1 MPNEQTRST
10 AKPTESAEP
19 DKLTESAEPDKPTES
34 AEPDEL
40 TQPAKTNKLTQSAG
54 RPRRWWRR
62 GSAGTC
68 PNYAPKEM
76 ILDRGEGARL
86 WDLDGNEYVDLGA
99 GISVT
104 SLGHGDPE
112 LAEALATQ
120 AGRLWHV
127 SNLYFA
133 EPVVRLAEELCEAS
147 FADRVFFCNS
157 GAEANEAAIKLARKH
172 ASLRHGEEKHE
183 IVTFHG
189 GFHGRTIAT
198 VTATAQP
205 KYQEGFG
212 PMPGGFRYCDYN
224 DVAALDEAIGE
235 RTCAVLVE
243 PVQGEGGSF
252 RPRTAFLPRSPSAA
266 GAHDALVMFDEIQSG
281 LARTGRLFAYQWE
294 EGVVPDVVTNRE
306 GARRRPAHRRDA
318 GRPRGGRDPPAGQP
332 RLDVRRETPLRR
344 RWHGWWCASCARR
357 SCSPTSSAGA
367 RGCAS
372 RLVALHNEIGC
383 ISEVRGKG
391 LMIGAVLRDEWAG
404 RAAELGEV
412 CRRHGVLVLQAGPD
426 VVRFL
431 PPLNITDAELDDG
444 MDRFE
449 AAMREAAEDERGT
462 ASD

>member
-1 MPNEQTRST
+1 MPEQHTRNT
-10 AKPTESAEP
+10 GDPVQP
-19 DKLTESAEPDKPTES
+19 DHPE
-34 AEPDEL
+34 
-40 TQPAKTNKLTQSAG
+40 QSARSRTLVATG
-54 RPRRWWRR
+54 QRRYV
-62 GSAGTC
+62 

-76 ILDRGEGARL
+76 ILDRGAGARL

-112 LAEALATQ
+112 LAEALAAQ

-127 SNLYFA
+127 SNLYFS
-133 EPVVRLAEELCEAS
+133 EPVVRLADELCEAS

-172 ASLRHGEEKHE
+172 ASLRHGAEKHE

-189 GFHGRTIAT
+189 GFHGRTVAT

-212 PMPGGFRYCDYN
+212 PLPGGFRYCDYN
-224 DVAALDEAIGE
+224 DVAALDAAIGE

-243 PVQGEGGSF
+243 PIQGEGGVIPAEDGF
-252 RPRTAFLPRSPSAA
+252 LAAIAERCRT
-266 GAHDALVMFDEIQSG
+266 HDALLMFDEIQSG
-281 LARTGRLFAYQWE
+281 LSRTGRLFACQWE
-294 EGVVPDVVTNRE
+294 EDVVPDVVTIAKALGGGLPIGAMLV
-306 GARRRPAHRRDA
+306 GARAAETLQPGSHGSTFGGNPVAAAVARVVLRKLRSPELLANVERQGERLRKRLA
-318 GRPRGGRDPPAGQP
+318 G
-332 RLDVRRETPLRR
+332 
-344 RWHGWWCASCARR
+344 
-357 SCSPTSSAGA
+357 
-367 RGCAS
+367 
-372 RLVALHNEIGC
+372 LHNALGIFSEI
-383 ISEVRGKG
+383 RGRG
-391 LMIGAVLRDEWAG
+391 LMLGAVLSDAWAG
-404 RAAELGEV
+404 RAGELGEV

-449 AAMREAAEDERGT
+449 LAVREAVETAREKQRG
-462 ASD
+462 

>member
-1 MPNEQTRST
+1 M
-10 AKPTESAEP
+10 
-19 DKLTESAEPDKPTES
+19 
-34 AEPDEL
+34 PDEHMRNAGAPA
-40 TQPAKTNKLTQSAG
+40 QPGDPERSARSRELVATG
-54 RPRRWWRR
+54 QRRYV
-62 GSAGTC
+62 

-76 ILDRGEGARL
+76 ILDRGEGARM

-112 LAEALATQ
+112 LAEALAAQ

-133 EPVVRLAEELCEAS
+133 EPVVRLAGELCEAS

-172 ASLRHGEEKHE
+172 ASLRHGEDKHE

-224 DVAALDEAIGE
+224 DAAALDGAIGE

-243 PVQGEGGSF
+243 PIQGEGGVI
-252 RPRTAFLPRSPSAA
+252 PAGDGFLAA
-266 GAHDALVMFDEIQSG
+266 IAERCRAHDALLMFDEIQSG
-281 LARTGRLFAYQWE
+281 LSRTGRLFAYQWE
-294 EGVVPDVVTNRE
+294 EGVVPDVVTIAKALGGGLPI
-306 GARRRPAHRRDA
+306 GAMLVGEKAAETLQPGSH
-318 GRPRGGRDPPAGQP
+318 GSTFGGNPVAAAVARVVLRKLRSAELLANVERQGE
-332 RLDVRRETPLRR
+332 RLRK
-344 RWHGWWCASCARR
+344 
-357 SCSPTSSAGA
+357 
-367 RGCAS
+367 
-372 RLVALHNEIGC
+372 RLVALHNEIGF

-391 LMIGAVLRDEWAG
+391 LMLGAVLRDDWAG
-404 RAAELGEV
+404 RAGELGEA

-449 AAMREAAEDERGT
+449 AAMREAAEADGRK
-462 ASD
+462 ASG

>member
-1 MPNEQTRST
+1 MQEQTPKT
-10 AKPTESAEP
+10 K
-19 DKLTESAEPDKPTES
+19 
-34 AEPDEL
+34 EL
-40 TQPAKTNKLTQSAG
+40 VTIGQ
-54 RPRRWWRR
+54 RRYV
-62 GSAGTC
+62 

-76 ILDRGEGARL
+76 ILDRGEGARM

-112 LAEALATQ
+112 LARALSEQ

-133 EPVVRLAEELCEAS
+133 EPVVRLAQELCEAS

-172 ASLRHGEEKHE
+172 ASLRHGPEKRE
-183 IVTFHG
+183 IVTFLG

-205 KYQEGFG
+205 KYHEGFE
-212 PMPGGFRYCDYN
+212 PLPGGFRYCDYN

-243 PVQGEGGSF
+243 PIQGEGGVV
-252 RPRTAFLPRSPSAA
+252 PAEAGFLAA
-266 GAHDALVMFDEIQSG
+266 VAERCRAHDALLMFDEIQSG
-281 LARTGRLFAYQWE
+281 LSRTGRFFAHEWE
-294 EGVVPDVVTNRE
+294 DGVTPDVVTLAKALGGGLPI
-306 GARRRPAHRRDA
+306 GAMLVGVKAAETLQPGSH
-318 GRPRGGRDPPAGQP
+318 GSTFGGNPIAAAVARVVLRKLRAPDLLANVERQGE
-332 RLDVRRETPLRR
+332 RLRR
-344 RWHGWWCASCARR
+344 RLHG
-357 SCSPTSSAGA
+357 
-367 RGCAS
+367 
-372 RLVALHNEIGC
+372 LHNEIG
-383 ISEVRGKG
+383 IIAEVRGKG
-391 LMIGAVLRDEWAG
+391 LMLGAVLRPEWAG
-404 RAAELGEV
+404 RAGELGEL

-426 VVRFL
+426 VLRFL
-431 PPLNITDAELDDG
+431 PPLDITDAELDDG

-449 AAMREAAEDERGT
+449 AALREAVDAERGA

>member
-1 MPNEQTRST
+1 MPEQQTR
-10 AKPTESAEP
+10 
-19 DKLTESAEPDKPTES
+19 
-34 AEPDEL
+34 
-40 TQPAKTNKLTQSAG
+40 KTGELTQSAQTSELVATG
-54 RPRRWWRR
+54 QRRYV
-62 GSAGTC
+62 

-76 ILDRGEGARL
+76 ILDRGAGARM
-86 WDLDGNEYVDLGA
+86 WDIDGNEYVDLGA

-112 LAEALATQ
+112 LAEALAAQ

-133 EPVVRLAEELCEAS
+133 EPVVRLADELCAAS

-172 ASLRHGEEKHE
+172 ASLCHGGEKHE

-224 DVAALDEAIGE
+224 DVAALDAAIGE

-243 PVQGEGGSF
+243 PIQGEGGVV
-252 RPRTAFLPRSPSAA
+252 PAEDGFLAA
-266 GAHDALVMFDEIQSG
+266 IAERCRAHDALLMFDEIQSG
-281 LARTGRLFAYQWE
+281 LARTGRLFAYEWE
-294 EGVVPDVVTNRE
+294 EGVVPDVVTIAKALGGGLPI
-306 GARRRPAHRRDA
+306 GAMLVGEKAAETLQPGSH
-318 GRPRGGRDPPAGQP
+318 GSTFGGNPVAAAVARVVLRKLGSAELLANVERQGE
-332 RLDVRRETPLRR
+332 RLRK
-344 RWHGWWCASCARR
+344 
-357 SCSPTSSAGA
+357 
-367 RGCAS
+367 
-372 RLVALHNEIGC
+372 RLVALHNEIGF

-391 LMIGAVLRDEWAG
+391 LMLGAVLRDEWAG
-404 RAAELGEV
+404 RAGELGEV
-412 CRRHGVLVLQAGPD
+412 CRQHGVLVLQAGAD

-431 PPLNITDAELDDG
+431 PPLNITDTELDEG

-449 AAMREAAEDERGT
+449 AAMREAAADAGKG
-462 ASD
+462 SG

>member
-1 MPNEQTRST
+1 MPERQTRKT
-10 AKPTESAEP
+10 DKLTQSAEP
-19 DKLTESAEPDKPTES
+19 DKLT
-34 AEPDEL
+34 
-40 TQPAKTNKLTQSAG
+40 QSARTAELVATG
-54 RPRRWWRR
+54 QRRYV
-62 GSAGTC
+62 

-76 ILDRGEGARL
+76 ILDRGAGARM
-86 WDLDGNEYVDLGA
+86 WDIDGNEYVDLGA

-112 LAEALATQ
+112 LAEALAAQ

-133 EPVVRLAEELCEAS
+133 EPVVRLADELCEAS

-172 ASLRHGEEKHE
+172 ASLRHGEEKRE

-224 DVAALDEAIGE
+224 DVAALDAAIGE

-243 PVQGEGGSF
+243 PIQGEGGVV
-252 RPRTAFLPRSPSAA
+252 PAGDGFLAA
-266 GAHDALVMFDEIQSG
+266 VAERCRAHDALLMFDEIQSG

-294 EGVVPDVVTNRE
+294 EGVVPDVVTIAKALGGGLPI
-306 GARRRPAHRRDA
+306 GALLVGEKAAETLQPGSH
-318 GRPRGGRDPPAGQP
+318 GSTFGGNPVAAAVARVVLRKLRSAELLANVERQGE
-332 RLDVRRETPLRR
+332 RLRK
-344 RWHGWWCASCARR
+344 
-357 SCSPTSSAGA
+357 
-367 RGCAS
+367 
-372 RLVALHNEIGC
+372 RLVALHNEIGF

-391 LMIGAVLRDEWAG
+391 LMLGAVLRDEWAG
-404 RAAELGEV
+404 RAGELGEV
-412 CRRHGVLVLQAGPD
+412 CRRHGVLVLQAGAD

-449 AAMREAAEDERGT
+449 AAMREAAEADGEKESG
-462 ASD
+462 

>member
-1 MPNEQTRST
+1 MPDAQTPKT
-10 AKPTESAEP
+10 TELVA
-19 DKLTESAEPDKPTES
+19 TG
-34 AEPDEL
+34 
-40 TQPAKTNKLTQSAG
+40 Q
-54 RPRRWWRR
+54 RRYVP
-62 GSAGTC
+62 S
-68 PNYAPKEM
+68 YAPKEM
-76 ILDRGEGARL
+76 ILDRGEGARM
-86 WDLDGNEYVDLGA
+86 WDLDGKEYVDFGA

-112 LAEALATQ
+112 LAEALSAQ

-172 ASLRHGEEKHE
+172 ASLRHGAEKNE

-189 GFHGRTIAT
+189 GFHGRTVAT

-212 PMPGGFRYCDYN
+212 PLPGGFRYCDYN
-224 DVAALDEAIGE
+224 DVAALDDAIGE

-243 PVQGEGGSF
+243 PIQGEGGVV
-252 RPRTAFLPRSPSAA
+252 PAEDGFLAA
-266 GAHDALVMFDEIQSG
+266 IARRCRAHDALLMFDEIQSG
-281 LARTGRLFAYQWE
+281 LSRTGRLFAYQWE
-294 EGVVPDVVTNRE
+294 EGVVPDVATLAKALGGGLPI
-306 GARRRPAHRRDA
+306 GAMLVGPAAAETLQPGSH
-318 GRPRGGRDPPAGQP
+318 GSTFGGNPVAAAVARVVLRKLRTADLLANVERQSE
-332 RLDVRRETPLRR
+332 RLRK
-344 RWHGWWCASCARR
+344 
-357 SCSPTSSAGA
+357 
-367 RGCAS
+367 
-372 RLVALHNEIGC
+372 RLTALHNEIGF

-391 LMIGAVLRDEWAG
+391 LMLGAVLRGEWAG
-404 RAAELGEV
+404 RAGELGEA

-449 AAMREAAEDERGT
+449 AAMREVVEAGPGKAT
-462 ASD
+462 

>member
-1 MPNEQTRST
+1 MPERQTRKT
-10 AKPTESAEP
+10 GERAQSARTGE
-19 DKLTESAEPDKPTES
+19 
-34 AEPDEL
+34 
-40 TQPAKTNKLTQSAG
+40 LTQSAETAELVATG
-54 RPRRWWRR
+54 QRRYV
-62 GSAGTC
+62 

-76 ILDRGEGARL
+76 ILDRGAGARM
-86 WDLDGNEYVDLGA
+86 WDLDGTEYVDLGA

-112 LAEALATQ
+112 LAEALAAQ

-133 EPVVRLAEELCEAS
+133 EPVVRLADELCEAS

-172 ASLRHGEEKHE
+172 ASLRYGEEKRE

-224 DVAALDEAIGE
+224 DVAALDAAIGE

-243 PVQGEGGSF
+243 PIQGEGGVV
-252 RPRTAFLPRSPSAA
+252 PAEDGFLAA
-266 GAHDALVMFDEIQSG
+266 IAERCRAHDALLMFDEIQSG

-294 EGVVPDVVTNRE
+294 EGVVPDVVTIAKALGGGLPI
-306 GARRRPAHRRDA
+306 GAMLVGAKAAETLQPGSH
-318 GRPRGGRDPPAGQP
+318 GSTFGGNPVAAAVARVVLRKLRSAELLANVERQGE
-332 RLDVRRETPLRR
+332 RLRR
-344 RWHGWWCASCARR
+344 
-357 SCSPTSSAGA
+357 
-367 RGCAS
+367 
-372 RLVALHNEIGC
+372 RLVALHNEIGF

-391 LMIGAVLRDEWAG
+391 LMLGAVLRDEWAG
-404 RAAELGEV
+404 RAGELGEV
-412 CRRHGVLVLQAGPD
+412 CRRHGVLVLQAGSD

-449 AAMREAAEDERGT
+449 AAMREAAEADGSKESG
-462 ASD
+462 

>member
-1 MPNEQTRST
+1 MSDERTRG
-10 AKPTESAEP
+10 TE
-19 DKLTESAEPDKPTES
+19 
-34 AEPDEL
+34 EL
-40 TQPAKTNKLTQSAG
+40 MQSAKTGELVATGQ
-54 RPRRWWRR
+54 RRYV
-62 GSAGTC
+62 

-76 ILDRGEGARL
+76 ILDRGEGARF

-112 LAEALATQ
+112 LAEALSAQ

-133 EPVVRLAEELCEAS
+133 EPVVRLADELCEAS

-172 ASLRHGEEKHE
+172 ASLGHGDEKRE

-189 GFHGRTIAT
+189 GFHGRTVAT

-224 DVAALDEAIGE
+224 DVAALDDAIGD

-243 PVQGEGGSF
+243 PVQGEGGVV
-252 RPRTAFLPRSPSAA
+252 PAEDGFLAA
-266 GAHDALVMFDEIQSG
+266 IAERCRAHDALLMFDEIQSG

-294 EGVVPDVVTNRE
+294 EGVVPDVVTIAKALGGGLPI
-306 GARRRPAHRRDA
+306 GAMLVGERAAETLQPGSH
-318 GRPRGGRDPPAGQP
+318 GSTFGGNPVAAAVARVVLRKLRSPELLANVERQSE
-332 RLDVRRETPLRR
+332 RLRK
-344 RWHGWWCASCARR
+344 
-357 SCSPTSSAGA
+357 
-367 RGCAS
+367 
-372 RLVALHNEIGC
+372 RLTALHNEIGF
-383 ISEVRGKG
+383 ISEVRGRG

-404 RAAELGEV
+404 RAGDLGEV

-431 PPLNITDAELDDG
+431 PPLNITDGELDDG

-449 AAMREAAEDERGT
+449 AAMREAAGAGRGKE
-462 ASD
+462 SG